1 MRRKPKQ
8 QPDTDKINALASAI
22 NTDRVNAT
30 LLLQRGISDF
40 NSAKEFFRPDL
51 SLLHDPFLMKDMD
64 KAVARIITAIN
75 NKEKILVYGDYDV
88 DGTTS
93 VALFYSYLKSIGAD
107 AWYYIP
113 DRYAEGYG
121 ISFKGIDYAK
131 EHNYGLVVSLDCGI
145 KANDK
150 IEYANKLGVDF
161 IICDHHLPGEHLP
174 KAHAVLD
181 AKRKDCGYPFKELS
195 GCGVGF
201 KLAQALQSK
210 LNKPFEELIP
220 LLDLVA
226 VSIAADI
233 VPVNGENRI
242 LCYYGLQEL
251 NKMKRAGIRALY
263 QLNNLKK
270 ELTIT
275 DVVFVIAPRIN
286 AAGRIDH
293 AMRAAE
299 LLLTDNE
306 EEAARFAGG
315 INQTNTNRKEI
326 DQGMTAQAFD
336 MININPQLIAKK
348 TTVVYNEEWH
358 KGVVGIVA
366 SRLIEKYYRPTI
378 VLTKADGMLV
388 GSARSVKNFD
398 IHTAIESCS
407 DLLEQFGGHRHA
419 AGLTLKPEN
428 LELFVN
434 RFEEEV
440 NKTISDEDLIPEI
453 DVDVN
458 IHLNEISPKFFS
470 VLKQFAPHGP
480 ENMTPVF
487 VTDNVLDTGWAR
499 VVGTNHLKLEL
510 YQQENPTVKFH
521 AIAFDK
527 GDFLSFFQKKV
538 PLSICYTV
546 AENHYNGNTTL
557 QLVVRDIQMN

>member
-1 MRRKPKQ
+1 MRRKLKQ
-8 QPDTDKINALASAI
+8 QPDTDKINILAAAI

-64 KAVARIITAIN
+64 KAVARIITATN

-107 AWYYIP
+107 CWYYIP

-131 EHNYGLVVSLDCGI
+131 ENKYALIVSLDCGI

-150 IEYANKLGVDF
+150 IEYANKVGVDF

-174 KAHAVLD
+174 KAFAVLD
-181 AKRKDCGYPFKELS
+181 PKRKDCEYPFKELS

-251 NKMKRAGIRALY
+251 NKMKRVGIRALY

-275 DVVFVIAPRIN
+275 DIVFVIAPRIN

-326 DQGMTAQAFD
+326 DQSMTAQAFD
-336 MININPQLIAKK
+336 MIDINPQLIAKK

-398 IHTAIESCS
+398 IHTAIESCA

-440 NKTISDEDLIPEI
+440 SKTILDEDLIPEI

-527 GDFLSFFQKKV
+527 GDFISFFQKKV

>member
-1 MRRKPKQ
+1 MRRKLKQ
-8 QPDTDKINALASAI
+8 QPNTDSVNTLANAI

-30 LLLQRGISDF
+30 LLLQRGITDF
-40 NSAKEFFRPDL
+40 NAAKDFFRPDL
-51 SLLHDPFLMKDMD
+51 NLLHDPFLMKDMD
-64 KAVARIITAIN
+64 KAVARIIKAIN

-93 VALFYSYLKSIGAD
+93 VALFYSYLKSIGAES
-107 AWYYIP
+107 WYYIP

-121 ISFKGIDYAK
+121 ISFMGIDYAK
-131 EHNYGLVVSLDCGI
+131 ENNFGLVVSLDCGI

-150 IEYANKLGVDF
+150 IDYANKLGVDF
-161 IICDHHLPGEHLP
+161 IICDHHLPGEEIP
-174 KAHAVLD
+174 KAAAVLD
-181 AKRKDCGYPFKELS
+181 PKRKDCLYPFKELS

-201 KLAQALQSK
+201 KLAQALQTTLK
-210 LNKPFEELIP
+210 KPFEDLTG

-226 VSIAADI
+226 ISIAADI
-233 VPVNGENRI
+233 VAVNGENRI

-270 ELTIT
+270 EVTIT

-293 AMRAAE
+293 AMRATE
-299 LLLTDNE
+299 LLLSEDE
-306 EEAARFAGG
+306 EEAKNFAGN

-326 DQGMTAQAFD
+326 DQGMTAQALD
-336 MININPQLIAKK
+336 MIDTNPLLIAKK
-348 TTVVYNEEWH
+348 TTVVFNPSWH

-378 VLTKADGMLV
+378 VLTEADGILT

-398 IHTAIESCS
+398 IHAAIDSCS
-407 DLLEQFGGHRHA
+407 DLLTQFGGHRHA
-419 AGLTLKPEN
+419 AGLSLKPEN
-428 LELFVN
+428 LETFIN
-434 RFEEEV
+434 RFEAEV
-440 NKTISDEDLIPEI
+440 SKTISDDDLIPEI

-458 IHLNEISPKFFS
+458 IYLHEITPKFYS

-510 YQQENPTVKFH
+510 YQQENPTIKFS

-538 PLSICYTV
+538 PLSVCYTV

-557 QLVVRDIQMN
+557 QLVVRDIQMI

>member
-1 MRRKPKQ
+1 MRRKLKQ
-8 QPDTDKINALASAI
+8 QPNTDKINALASAI
-22 NTDRVNAT
+22 NIDRVNAT
-30 LLLQRGISDF
+30 LLLQRGITDF

-64 KAVARIITAIN
+64 KAVSRITTAVN

-107 AWYYIP
+107 CWYYIP

-131 EHNYGLVVSLDCGI
+131 ENKYALVVSLDCGI

-161 IICDHHLPGEHLP
+161 IICDHHLPGEELP
-174 KAHAVLD
+174 KAFAVLD
-181 AKRKDCGYPFKELS
+181 AKRKDCEYPFKELS

-242 LCYYGLQEL
+242 LCYYGLKEL

-263 QLNNLKK
+263 LLNNLKK

-275 DVVFVIAPRIN
+275 DIVFVIAPRIN

-336 MININPQLIAKK
+336 MIGINPQLIAKK

-378 VLTKADGMLV
+378 VLTKTDGMLV

-398 IHTAIESCS
+398 IHTAIESCA

-440 NKTISDEDLIPEI
+440 SKTILDEDLIPEI

-487 VTDNVLDTGWAR
+487 VTDNVVDTGWAR

-510 YQQENPTVKFH
+510 YEHENPTVKFH

-527 GDFLSFFQKKV
+527 GDFLSFFQKKI

>member
-1 MRRKPKQ
+1 MRRKLKL
-8 QPDTDKINALASAI
+8 QPDTDKINELAAAI

-30 LLLQRGISDF
+30 LLLQRGIADF
-40 NSAKEFFRPDL
+40 DSAKAFFRPSL

-64 KAVARIITAIN
+64 KAVTRIITAIKN
-75 NKEKILVYGDYDV
+75 NEKILVYGDYDV

-93 VALFYSYLKSIGAD
+93 VALFYSYLKSINAQAG
-107 AWYYIP
+107 YYIP

-131 EHNYGLVVSLDCGI
+131 ENNYALVVSLDCGI

-150 IEYANKLGVDF
+150 IDYANKLGVDF
-161 IICDHHLPGEHLP
+161 IICDHHLPGDELP
-174 KAHAVLD
+174 KAFAVLD
-181 AKRKDCGYPFKELS
+181 PKRKDCPYPFKELS

-210 LNKPFEELIP
+210 LNKPFEELAE

-226 VSIAADI
+226 ISIAADI
-233 VPVNGENRI
+233 VPVNGENRV
-242 LCYYGLQEL
+242 LCYFGLQEL

-270 ELTIT
+270 EITIT
-275 DVVFVIAPRIN
+275 DIVFVLAPRIN

-299 LLLTDNE
+299 LLLSDNE
-306 EEAARFAGG
+306 EEAANFAGN

-326 DQGMTAQAFD
+326 DQSMTAQALE
-336 MININPQLIAKK
+336 MIDVSPELIAKK
-348 TTVVYNEEWH
+348 TTVVFNESWH

-378 VLTKADGMLV
+378 VLTKSDGMLT

-398 IHTAIESCS
+398 IHTAIDACS

-428 LELFVN
+428 LETFVA
-434 RFEEEV
+434 RFEAEV
-440 NKTISDEDLIPEI
+440 CKTISDDDLIPEI

-458 IHLNEISPKFFS
+458 IHLNEITPKFFS

-487 VTDNVLDTGWAR
+487 VTNNVLDTGWAR

-557 QLVVRDIQMN
+557 QLVVRDIQMI

>member
-1 MRRKPKQ
+1 
-8 QPDTDKINALASAI
+8 
-22 NTDRVNAT
+22 
-30 LLLQRGISDF
+30 
-40 NSAKEFFRPDL
+40 
-51 SLLHDPFLMKDMD
+51 
-64 KAVARIITAIN
+64 
-75 NKEKILVYGDYDV
+75 
-88 DGTTS
+88 
-93 VALFYSYLKSIGAD
+93 
-107 AWYYIP
+107 
-113 DRYAEGYG
+113 
-121 ISFKGIDYAK
+121 
-131 EHNYGLVVSLDCGI
+131 LVVSLDCGI

-161 IICDHHLPGEHLP
+161 IICDHHLPGEELP
-174 KAHAVLD
+174 KAFAVLD
-181 AKRKDCGYPFKELS
+181 AKRKDCEYPFKELS

-242 LCYYGLQEL
+242 LCYYGLKEL

-263 QLNNLKK
+263 LLNNLKK

-275 DVVFVIAPRIN
+275 DIVFVIAPRIN

-336 MININPQLIAKK
+336 MIGINPQLIAKK

-378 VLTKADGMLV
+378 VLTKTDGMLV

-398 IHTAIESCS
+398 IHTAIESCA

-440 NKTISDEDLIPEI
+440 SKTILDEDLIPEI

-487 VTDNVLDTGWAR
+487 VTDNVVDTGWAR

-510 YQQENPTVKFH
+510 YEHENPTVKFH

-527 GDFLSFFQKKV
+527 GDFLSFFQKKI

>member
-1 MRRKPKQ
+1 MRRKLKQ
-8 QPDTDKINALASAI
+8 QPDTDKVNDLASAI
-22 NTDRVNAT
+22 NIDRVNST
-30 LLLQRGISDF
+30 LLLQRDVHDF

-51 SLLHDPFLMKDMD
+51 SLLHNPFLMKDMD
-64 KAVARIITAIN
+64 KAVSRIISAIN
-75 NKEKILVYGDYDV
+75 NKENILVYGDYDV

-93 VALFYSYLKSIGAD
+93 VALFYSYLKSIGAETGF
-107 AWYYIP
+107 YIP
-113 DRYAEGYG
+113 DRYTEGYG

-131 EHNYGLVVSLDCGI
+131 ENNYSLVVSLDCGI

-150 IEYANKLGVDF
+150 IDYANKLGVDF

-174 KAHAVLD
+174 KAFAVLD
-181 AKRKDCGYPFKELS
+181 PKRNDCPYPFKELS

-210 LNKPFEELIP
+210 LNKPFEELIS

-242 LCYYGLQEL
+242 LCYYGLKEL

-275 DVVFVIAPRIN
+275 DIVFVLAPRIN

-293 AMRAAE
+293 ALRAVE
-299 LLLTDNE
+299 LLLSESE
-306 EEAARFAGG
+306 EEAVRFAGG

-326 DQGMTAQAFD
+326 DQGMTAQALE
-336 MININPQLIAKK
+336 MIAISPALIAKK
-348 TTVVYNEEWH
+348 TTVVYNESWH

-378 VLTKADGMLV
+378 VLTKANGMLT

-398 IHTAIESCS
+398 IYNAIEACA

-419 AGLTLKPEN
+419 AGITLKPEN
-428 LELFVN
+428 LESFVT

-440 NKTISDEDLIPEI
+440 RKTISDDDLIPEI
-453 DVDVN
+453 EVDVD

-480 ENMTPVF
+480 GNMTPVF
-487 VTDNVLDTGWAR
+487 CTDNILDTGWAR
-499 VVGTNHLKLEL
+499 VVGTNHLKLEV
-510 YQQENPTVKFH
+510 YQQENPTIKFS

-527 GDFLSFFQKKV
+527 ADFLSFFQKKM
-538 PLSICYTV
+538 PLSICYSI

-557 QLVVRDIQMN
+557 QLVVRDIRLN

>member
-1 MRRKPKQ
+1 MRRKLKL
-8 QPDTDKINALASAI
+8 QPDTDTINELASAI

-30 LLLQRGISDF
+30 LLLQRGIADF
-40 NSAKEFFRPDL
+40 DSAKAFFRPSL

-64 KAVARIITAIN
+64 KAVARIITAIKN
-75 NKEKILVYGDYDV
+75 NEKILVYGDYDV

-93 VALFYSYLKSIGAD
+93 VALFYSYLKSINVAAG
-107 AWYYIP
+107 YYIP

-131 EHNYGLVVSLDCGI
+131 ENNYALVVSLDCGI

-150 IEYANKLGVDF
+150 IDYANKLGIDF
-161 IICDHHLPGEHLP
+161 IICDHHLPGDELP
-174 KAHAVLD
+174 KAFAVLD
-181 AKRKDCGYPFKELS
+181 PKRKDCPYPFKELS

-210 LNKPFEELIP
+210 LNKPFEELTE

-226 VSIAADI
+226 ISIAADI
-233 VPVNGENRI
+233 VPVNGENRV
-242 LCYYGLQEL
+242 LCYFGLQEL

-270 ELTIT
+270 EVTIT
-275 DVVFVIAPRIN
+275 DIVFVLAPRIN

-299 LLLTDNE
+299 LLLSDNE
-306 EEAARFAGG
+306 EEAAKFAGN

-326 DQGMTAQAFD
+326 DQGMTAQALE
-336 MININPQLIAKK
+336 MIDVSPALIAKK
-348 TTVVYNEEWH
+348 TTVVFNESWH

-378 VLTKADGMLV
+378 VLTKSDGMLT

-398 IHTAIESCS
+398 IHTAIEACS

-419 AGLTLKPEN
+419 AGLSLKPGN
-428 LELFVN
+428 LETFVA
-434 RFEEEV
+434 RFEAEV
-440 NKTISDEDLIPEI
+440 SKTISDDDLIPEI

-458 IHLNEISPKFFS
+458 IHLNEITPKFFS

-480 ENMTPVF
+480 ENMTPIF
-487 VTDNVLDTGWAR
+487 VTNNVLDTGWGR

-527 GDFLSFFQKKV
+527 GDFLSFFQKKL

-557 QLVVRDIQMN
+557 QLVVRDIQMI

>member
-1 MRRKPKQ
+1 MRRKLKQ
-8 QPDTDKINALASAI
+8 QPDPDEVNAIASAI
-22 NTDRVNAT
+22 HIDRVNAT
-30 LLLQRGISDF
+30 LLVQRGIHDF
-40 NSAKEFFRPDL
+40 NSAKEFFRPSLD
-51 SLLHDPFLMKDMD
+51 LLHDPFLMKDMD
-64 KAVARIITAIN
+64 KAVARILSAIT

-93 VALFYSYLKSIGAD
+93 VALFYSYLKSIGAETG
-107 AWYYIP
+107 YYIP

-131 EHNYGLVVSLDCGI
+131 EHAYTLVVSLDCGI

-150 IEYANKLGVDF
+150 IDYANKLGIDF

-174 KAHAVLD
+174 KAFAVLD
-181 AKRKDCGYPFKELS
+181 PKRKDCGYPFKELS

-201 KLAQALQSK
+201 KLAQALQNK
-210 LNKPFEELIP
+210 LNKPFIELAG

-226 VSIAADI
+226 ISIAADI

-270 ELTIT
+270 EVTIT
-275 DVVFVIAPRIN
+275 DIVFVIAPRIN
-286 AAGRIDH
+286 AAGRIEH
-293 AMRAAE
+293 ALRAVE
-299 LLLTDNE
+299 LLLSDHD
-306 EEAARFAGG
+306 EEAVKFAGN

-326 DQGMTAQAFD
+326 DQGMTAQALD
-336 MININPQLIAKK
+336 MIDGNSLLIAKK
-348 TTVVYNEEWH
+348 TTVVYNESWH

-378 VLTKADGMLV
+378 VLTKSDGMLT

-398 IHTAIESCS
+398 IHTAIDSCS

-428 LELFVN
+428 LENFIF

-440 NKTISDEDLIPEI
+440 SKTISDEDLIPEI

-458 IHLNEISPKFFS
+458 IYLNEITSKFFS

-487 VTDNVLDTGWAR
+487 VTENVLDTGWAR
-499 VVGTNHLKLEL
+499 IVGANHLKLEL
-510 YQQENPTVKFH
+510 YQPENPTVKFH